1 MRVVYIL
8 ERDDVSG
15 IGVSS
20 YARQISATRKP
31 RIDCVGEVLYANT
44 APHLA
49 SVAYSLLVIPSVP
62 YNPRTTPMPSASLV
76 IADFVVY
83 EYAAHYGDDCALWVA

>member
-31 RIDCVGEVLYANT
+31 RIDCVGEVLVGGLSPACDPFSTVQSTND
-44 APHLA
+44 ADA
-49 SVAYSLLVIPSVP
+49 ERFARDS
-62 YNPRTTPMPSASLV
+62 
-76 IADFVVY
+76 DFVVY
-83 EYAAHYGDDCALWVA
+83 EDAAHYGDDCALWLA